1 MSVLLIPNP
10 TKDTGLAVTRQAA
23 AVLAGLGVPVLMP
36 QPFANEFG
44 SAGLT
49 GVHFLP
55 EADAYR
61 AADQVVTIGG
71 DGTLLRA
78 GLSCMKHGK
87 PVLGVNLG
95 RTGFLATCEV
105 GELTAKLKRLAAGE
119 FTLASRRLL
128 HAEAPAHGWQADA
141 INDLVVFGQTRLHP
155 MDYKVYCDGALV
167 GSYRSDGMILAT
179 PTGSTAYSFSAGGP
193 ILDAAADVLVLTPV
207 CAHNVHAAPL
217 VFAADRH
224 LKIIADAE
232 NRDGSFACADS
243 SAQCDLLTRLHPMD
257 YKVYCDGALVG
268 SYRSDG
274 MILATPTG
282 STAYSFS
289 AGGPIL
295 DAAADVLVLTPVCA
309 HNVHAAPLV
318 FAADRHLK
326 IIADAENRDGS
337 FACADSSAQCDLLP
351 GESLLVTGCGQ
362 RLRLIAFDDAEQ
374 FHAIEN
380 KLMRR

>member
-105 GELTAKLKRLAAGE
+105 GQAQTA
-119 FTLASRRLL
+119 
-128 HAEAPAHGWQADA
+128 
-141 INDLVVFGQTRLHP
+141 
-155 MDYKVYCDGALV
+155 
-167 GSYRSDGMILAT
+167 
-179 PTGSTAYSFSAGGP
+179 
-193 ILDAAADVLVLTPV
+193 
-207 CAHNVHAAPL
+207 
-217 VFAADRH
+217 
-224 LKIIADAE
+224 
-232 NRDGSFACADS
+232 
-243 SAQCDLLTRLHPMD
+243 
-257 YKVYCDGALVG
+257 
-268 SYRSDG
+268 
-274 MILATPTG
+274 
-282 STAYSFS
+282 
-289 AGGPIL
+289 
-295 DAAADVLVLTPVCA
+295 
-309 HNVHAAPLV
+309 
-318 FAADRHLK
+318 
-326 IIADAENRDGS
+326 
-337 FACADSSAQCDLLP
+337 
-351 GESLLVTGCGQ
+351 GCGGVHPCQ
-362 RLRLIAFDDAEQ
+362 PPSAP
-374 FHAIEN
+374 
-380 KLMRR
+380 RRSSGPQLAG

>member
-193 ILDAAADVLVLTPV
+193 TLD
-207 CAHNVHAAPL
+207 
-217 VFAADRH
+217 
-224 LKIIADAE
+224 
-232 NRDGSFACADS
+232 
-243 SAQCDLLTRLHPMD
+243 
-257 YKVYCDGALVG
+257 
-268 SYRSDG
+268 
-274 MILATPTG
+274 
-282 STAYSFS
+282 
-289 AGGPIL
+289 
-295 DAAADVLVLTPVCA
+295 
-309 HNVHAAPLV
+309 APLV

>member
-105 GELTAKLKRLAAGE
+105 GELTAKLKRLAAGSSPLP
-119 FTLASRRLL
+119 TAVCS
-128 HAEAPAHGWQADA
+128 
-141 INDLVVFGQTRLHP
+141 
-155 MDYKVYCDGALV
+155 
-167 GSYRSDGMILAT
+167 T
-179 PTGSTAYSFSAGGP
+179 PKPRPTAGR
-193 ILDAAADVLVLTPV
+193 LTPSMTLWCSV
-207 CAHNVHAAPL
+207 RPGCTRWIIRCTATVHWWAAT
-217 VFAADRH
+217 AA
-224 LKIIADAE
+224 
-232 NRDGSFACADS
+232 
-243 SAQCDLLTRLHPMD
+243 
-257 YKVYCDGALVG
+257 
-268 SYRSDG
+268 
-274 MILATPTG
+274 
-282 STAYSFS
+282 TA
-289 AGGPIL
+289 
-295 DAAADVLVLTPVCA
+295 
-309 HNVHAAPLV
+309 
-318 FAADRHLK
+318 
-326 IIADAENRDGS
+326 
-337 FACADSSAQCDLLP
+337 
-351 GESLLVTGCGQ
+351 
-362 RLRLIAFDDAEQ
+362 
-374 FHAIEN
+374 
-380 KLMRR
+380 

>member
-36 QPFANEFG
+36 QSFANEFG

-55 EADAYR
+55 EADAYH

-179 PTGSTAYSFSAGGP
+179 PTGSTEIGR
-193 ILDAAADVLVLTPV
+193 
-207 CAHNVHAAPL
+207 AHV
-217 VFAADRH
+217 
-224 LKIIADAE
+224 
-232 NRDGSFACADS
+232 
-243 SAQCDLLTRLHPMD
+243 
-257 YKVYCDGALVG
+257 
-268 SYRSDG
+268 
-274 MILATPTG
+274 
-282 STAYSFS
+282 
-289 AGGPIL
+289 
-295 DAAADVLVLTPVCA
+295 
-309 HNVHAAPLV
+309 
-318 FAADRHLK
+318 
-326 IIADAENRDGS
+326 
-337 FACADSSAQCDLLP
+337 
-351 GESLLVTGCGQ
+351 
-362 RLRLIAFDDAEQ
+362 
-374 FHAIEN
+374 
-380 KLMRR
+380 

>member
-119 FTLASRRLL
+119 FTLANRRLL

-141 INDLVVFGQTRLHP
+141 INDIVVFGQTRLHP

-243 SAQCDLLTRLHPMD
+243 SAQC
-257 YKVYCDGALVG
+257 G
-268 SYRSDG
+268 
-274 MILATPTG
+274 
-282 STAYSFS
+282 
-289 AGGPIL
+289 
-295 DAAADVLVLTPVCA
+295 
-309 HNVHAAPLV
+309 
-318 FAADRHLK
+318 
-326 IIADAENRDGS
+326 
-337 FACADSSAQCDLLP
+337 
-351 GESLLVTGCGQ
+351 LLVTGCGQ

>member
-1 MSVLLIPNP
+1 
-10 TKDTGLAVTRQAA
+10 
-23 AVLAGLGVPVLMP
+23 
-36 QPFANEFG
+36 
-44 SAGLT
+44 
-49 GVHFLP
+49 
-55 EADAYR
+55 
-61 AADQVVTIGG
+61 
-71 DGTLLRA
+71 
-78 GLSCMKHGK
+78 MKHGK

-193 ILDAAADVLVLTPV
+193 ILDSQTKGVVVTPI
-207 CAHNVHAAPL
+207 CPHSLASPAM
-217 VFAADRH
+217 VFAQERK
-224 LKIIADAE
+224 LNI
-232 NRDGSFACADS
+232 
-243 SAQCDLLTRLHPMD
+243 
-257 YKVYCDGALVG
+257 
-268 SYRSDG
+268 
-274 MILATPTG
+274 
-282 STAYSFS
+282 
-289 AGGPIL
+289 
-295 DAAADVLVLTPVCA
+295 
-309 HNVHAAPLV
+309 
-318 FAADRHLK
+318 FAASRRLE